1 MCSFFV
7 DFVDPDVYITLEFI
21 KYFLIRDE
29 VITNMKT
36 NFKNFLDELDSIIKR
51 DPATTSR
58 TEAFLCS
65 SGYHSVLFYRLTH
78 KLWVKNWCLTA
89 RIISQFARFL
99 TGVEIHPGAKIGKNL
114 FIDHGMGTVIGET
127 AVIGDNVTMYH
138 GVTLGGISLTT
149 RSKRHPTIED
159 NVIIGSGAQILG
171 PITIGKNSKIGANAT
186 VVKDVK
192 ANTTVV
198 GVAAHKTED
207 KKSGTFTAYGVNLRA
222 PDPYD
227 QRIEELEK
235 KIQALSKKISS

>member
-1 MCSFFV
+1 
-7 DFVDPDVYITLEFI
+7 
-21 KYFLIRDE
+21 
-29 VITNMKT
+29 MKT

-65 SGYHSVLFYRLTH
+65 SGYHGILFYRLAH

-89 RIISQFARFL
+89 RLISQFARFL

-171 PITIGKNSKIGANAT
+171 PITIGKNAKIGANAT

-192 ANTTVV
+192 ANTTVI
-198 GVAAHKTED
+198 GVAAHKTEG
-207 KKSGTFTAYGVNLRA
+207 KKSDTFAAYGVNLKA